1 MSAKKQVTLQA
12 LVEAILG
19 SASEAQKQIDSAQVA
34 SFQQWFNDDGT
45 PKQIEVQ
52 IPDLENTS
60 SREDVKYKTISIPTI
75 TLFQPSPLKIKQ
87 MNTKFEI
94 GLDDLVEVTPVE
106 PSSQSH
112 GMVIE
117 AEKHILASLYNDHSS
132 RMASVE
138 VEFENGEPSEGYLRL
153 MNELYKLI

>member
-1 MSAKKQVTLQA
+1 MQGKKQVTLQA

-34 SFQQWFNDDGT
+34 SFQQWFNQDGT
-45 PKQIEVQ
+45 PKQLEVR
-52 IPDLENTS
+52 IPDLDNPSDKE
-60 SREDVKYKTISIPTI
+60 EVKYKTVSIPTI
-75 TLFQPSPLKIKQ
+75 TLFQPSPLKIKH

-106 PSSQSH
+106 NHSKTHS
-112 GMVIE
+112 MVIE

>member
-1 MSAKKQVTLQA
+1 MHMKKQVTLQA

-19 SASEAQKQIDSAQVA
+19 SASEAQKQIDNAQVA
-34 SFQQWFNDDGT
+34 SFQQWFNPDGT
-45 PKQIEVQ
+45 PKQIEAK
-52 IPDLENTS
+52 IPDMDNPSPTEGIT
-60 SREDVKYKTISIPTI
+60 YKTISIPTI

-94 GLDDLVEVTPVE
+94 GLDDLIEVTPVE
-106 PSSQSH
+106 TRTKTDN
-112 GMVIE
+112 MVIE
-117 AEKHILASLYNDHSS
+117 AEKHILASLYNDNSS
-132 RMASVE
+132 RMASIE

>member
-1 MSAKKQVTLQA
+1 MQAKKQVTLQA

-19 SASEAQKQIDSAQVA
+19 SASEAQKQIDSAQVS
-34 SFQQWFNDDGT
+34 SFKQWFNEDGT
-45 PKQIEVQ
+45 PKQMEVQ
-52 IPDLENTS
+52 IPDLENTPS
-60 SREDVKYKTISIPTI
+60 NEDIKYKTIAIPTI

-94 GLDDLVEVTPVE
+94 GLDDLVEVTPIAANSK
-106 PSSQSH
+106 SSS
-112 GMVIE
+112 MVIE

-132 RMASVE
+132 RMASIE

>member
-1 MSAKKQVTLQA
+1 MQAKKQVTLQA

-19 SASEAQKQIDSAQVA
+19 SASEAQKQIDNAQVA
-34 SFQQWFNDDGT
+34 SFQQWFNPDGT
-45 PKQIEVQ
+45 PKQVEVN
-52 IPDLENTS
+52 IPDMDNPAS
-60 SREDVKYKTISIPTI
+60 SGEVKYKTISIPTI

-94 GLDDLVEVTPVE
+94 GLDDLVEMTPVE
-106 PSSQSH
+106 TKSDGHS
-112 GMVIE
+112 MVIE

-132 RMASVE
+132 RMASIE